1 MSSNLTPSATEPFFA
16 VAHQAVTLELWSAA
30 MNKKELKAL
39 HQIIDR
45 ATKDD
50 AFRAKLHDNWENV
63 MRGEYK
69 IRSHAKEIQNALSHF
84 FIAPQLEDDALAQ
97 VAGGHG
103 IDTNTSLGTMMLRYA
118 LESPEKQIEEINEEQ
133 EAVDSFEAVKNS
145 KLGKLIS
152 GPLSDLRG
160 AASDVETTAESAQTL
175 MKDLSTKKGEKYKD
189 KIEKDLPGA
198 IDGSTKKQMEVAWQ
212 LHKLLNQKV

>member
-1 MSSNLTPSATEPFFA
+1 MRKLDSSFFA
-16 VAHQAVTLELWSAA
+16 MTHEAVTLELWSVA

-39 HQIIDR
+39 RQIVDR

-50 AFRAKLHDNWENV
+50 AFKGKLHDNWERV

-69 IRSHAKEIQNALSHF
+69 IKSTTTEIQNALSRF
-84 FIAPQLEDDALAQ
+84 FMAQELNDDALAR

-103 IDTNTSLGTMMLRYA
+103 IDTNTSLGTMMIRYA
-118 LESPEKQIEEINEEQ
+118 LESPEKQVEEIKEAQ
-133 EAVDSFEAVKNS
+133 EAVDTFESVKNS
-145 KLGKLIS
+145 KLGNLIS
-152 GPLSDLRG
+152 GPLSDVRG
-160 AASDVETTAESAQTL
+160 AVSDVETTAQSAQTL

-198 IDGSTKKQMEVAWQ
+198 IDGSSKKQMEVAWQ